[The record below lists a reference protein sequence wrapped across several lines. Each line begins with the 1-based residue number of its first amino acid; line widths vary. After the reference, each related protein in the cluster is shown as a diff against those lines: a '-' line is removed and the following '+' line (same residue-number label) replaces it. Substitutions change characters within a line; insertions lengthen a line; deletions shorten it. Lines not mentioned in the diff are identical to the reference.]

1 MNQFLILT
9 GILYVFVGAVSIAMS
24 PDPFSLAVTA
34 IMLLVVLAGYLL
46 GMIPSAL
53 FTAGFRKGRKNLRDI
68 AAVQSNS
75 TWMVA
80 QNAEVVFGQKTLDQL
95 YRDYVTHVKQ
105 QEEEGLI
112 PRDIEEVINEDSL
125 ALRSWQPVIHQIPG
139 SLTALGLLGTFIG
152 LVTGISQIGFS
163 SVDAALS
170 SIEVLLSGIRTAFFT
185 SIVGVIF
192 SLLFNLLFKLIWNMM
207 LREMGLFMEQFHL
220 DILPS
225 NSELANAKHESEL
238 SKILD
243 RMDRIALLNGGTPS
257 NGTKTRTGDDD
268 TEARI
273 MPEIRAGLKKGE
285 FIFHVQPRCDLNT
298 RRITGGEALVRWHHG
313 DLGIV
318 SPSAF
323 LAVVEKNGFIVRIDR
338 YLWES
343 VCQALQRR
351 IRENKMLIP
360 ISVNVSKTDILVMDV
375 AEYMISL
382 VKQYEIPPRYL
393 EIEISE
399 AAYVQCEAEAREV
412 EYKLRRAGFR
422 VMADGF
428 SGDFVSIST
437 LRHCDIDAVKMDLRF
452 FSGKDPDQ
460 LRSAFDQAKG
470 IGKPIIA
477 VGIENAEHLS
487 ILRRCACNEGQGYFL
502 YRPMTVNDFE
512 DAVDQE

>member
-24 PDPFSLAVTA
+24 PDPFSLVVTA
-34 IMLLVVLAGYLL
+34 VMLLVVLAGYLL

-53 FTAGFRKGRKNLRDI
+53 FTAGFRKGRKNLKDI
-68 AAVQSNS
+68 ASVQTNS

-80 QNAEVVFGQKTLDQL
+80 QNAETVFGQKALDQL

-112 PRDIEEVINEDSL
+112 PHDIEDVINEDSL

-192 SLLFNLLFKLIWNMM
+192 SLLFNLLSKLIWNMM
-207 LREMGLFMEQFHL
+207 LREMGMFMEQFHL

-225 NSELANAKHESEL
+225 NSELVNAKHESDI
-238 SKILD
+238 SKILE
-243 RMDRIALLNGGTPS
+243 RMDRLALLNGGTS
-257 NGTKTRTGDDD
+257 SDGTKVRAGDDD

-285 FIFHVQPRCDLNT
+285 FVFHIQPRCDLNT

-399 AAYVQCEAEAREV
+399 TAYVQCETEARDL
-412 EYKLRRAGFR
+412 EYKLRQAGFR

-428 SGDFVSIST
+428 SGDFVSINT
-437 LRHCDIDAVKMDLRF
+437 LRRCDIDAVKMDLRF

-460 LRSAFDQAKG
+460 MRGAFEQAKG

-512 DAVDQE
+512 EAVDQE

>member
-1 MNQFLILT
+1 MTPFIIVT
-9 GILYVFVGAVSIAMS
+9 GLVYIFAGAVSIALS
-24 PDPFSLAVTA
+24 PDAFSIVVTGV
-34 IMLLVVLAGYLL
+34 MMLVVAAGYVL
-46 GMIPSAL
+46 GMIPSAM
-53 FTAGFRKGRKNLRDI
+53 FTAGFKRGRKNVADI
-68 AAVQSNS
+68 AEVQTSS
-75 TWMVA
+75 TWLVA
-80 QNAEVVFGQKTLDQL
+80 QNTESMFGQKTLDRL
-95 YRDYVTHVKQ
+95 YRHYADRVKQ

-112 PRDIEEVINEDSL
+112 PWNIEEVINEDSL
-125 ALRSWQPVIHQIPG
+125 ALRSWQTVVHQIPG

-192 SLLFNLLFKLIWNMM
+192 SLLFNLLSKLVWNMM
-207 LREMGLFMEQFHL
+207 LREMGLFMEQFHM

-225 NSELANAKHESEL
+225 SEELADARHASDL
-238 SKILD
+238 TGVLD
-243 RMDRIALLNGGTPS
+243 RLDRIALISGGQTAGGVPGQS
-257 NGTKTRTGDDD
+257 ADDD

-285 FIFHVQPRCDLNT
+285 FIFHIQPRCDLNT

-338 YLWES
+338 FLWES
-343 VCQALQRR
+343 VCQALHQR
-351 IRENKMLIP
+351 IEEKKMLLP
-360 ISVNVSKTDILVMDV
+360 VSVNVSKTDILVMDV

-382 VKQYEIPPRYL
+382 VRQYDIPPRYL

-399 AAYVQCEAEAREV
+399 AAYVACETEAREL
-412 EYKLRRAGFR
+412 EYKLRSAGFR
-422 VMADGF
+422 VIADGF
-428 SGDFVSIST
+428 SGDFVSINT
-437 LRHCDIDAVKMDLRF
+437 LRHCDIDAVKLDLRF
-452 FSGKDPDQ
+452 FGGKDPDL
-460 LRSAFDQAKG
+460 LRSTFDQAKG

-487 ILRRCACNEGQGYFL
+487 VLRRCNCSEGQGYFL
-502 YRPMTVNDFE
+502 YQPMSVKDFE
-512 DAVDQE
+512 DAVDRL

>member
-1 MNQFLILT
+1 MNQLIIVT
-9 GILYVFVGAVSIAMS
+9 GILYVFIGAVSAALS
-24 PDPFSLAVTA
+24 PDVFSLAVTVV
-34 IMLLVVLAGYLL
+34 MVLVTAVGYVL
-46 GMIPSAL
+46 GMIPSTQFAS
-53 FTAGFRKGRKNLRDI
+53 GFRKGRKNISDI
-68 AAVQSNS
+68 AAIQTSS
-75 TWMVA
+75 TWLAA
-80 QNAEVVFGQKTLDQL
+80 QNAETIFGQKALDRL
-95 YRDYVTHVKQ
+95 FRSYAEHVKQ
-105 QEEEGLI
+105 QETEGLI

-125 ALRSWQPVIHQIPG
+125 ALRSWQSVIHQIPG

-170 SIEVLLSGIRTAFFT
+170 SIEVLLSGIRTAFYT
-185 SIVGVIF
+185 SIIGVIF
-192 SLLFNLLFKLIWNMM
+192 SLMFNILSKLVWNTM
-207 LREMGLFMEQFHL
+207 LREMGLFMEEFHMN
-220 DILPS
+220 ILPS
-225 NSELANAKHESEL
+225 NSELSDAKHQNDVA
-238 SKILD
+238 KILE
-243 RMDRIALLNGGTPS
+243 RMDRITMLSGGQT
-257 NGTKTRTGDDD
+257 NEGTAGKSAEDD
-268 TEARI
+268 TESRI

-285 FIFHVQPRCDLNT
+285 FVFYIQPRCDLNT
-298 RRITGGEALVRWHHG
+298 RRITGGEALVRWRHG

-343 VCQALQRR
+343 VCRALRQR
-351 IRENKMLIP
+351 IEQKKMLFP

-382 VKQYEIPPRYL
+382 VRQYEIPPRYL

-399 AAYVQCEAEAREV
+399 SAYVQCETEAREL
-412 EYKLRRAGFR
+412 EYKLRQAGFR

-428 SGDFVSIST
+428 SGDFVSINT

-452 FSGKDPDQ
+452 FAGKDPEL
-460 LRSAFDQAKG
+460 LRSTLDQAKG

-487 ILRRCACNEGQGYFL
+487 ILRHCDCAEGQGYFL
-502 YRPMTVNDFE
+502 YKPMNAEEFE
-512 DAVDQE
+512 KAVDRE